1 MSSGNYSGER
11 APPRGPANDPRRDE
25 RYNMP
30 ERRRDTREMQVDH
43 DDDFDSASK
52 RTYSNDRAND
62 NMRSGDRSDQGNRS
76 FKRTSSTNV
85 QNFNSNNSSLTTTS
99 AEIAQPTP
107 EGKYHPIIDFT
118 LKNNDRI

>member
-1 MSSGNYSGER
+1 
-11 APPRGPANDPRRDE
+11 
-25 RYNMP
+25 MP